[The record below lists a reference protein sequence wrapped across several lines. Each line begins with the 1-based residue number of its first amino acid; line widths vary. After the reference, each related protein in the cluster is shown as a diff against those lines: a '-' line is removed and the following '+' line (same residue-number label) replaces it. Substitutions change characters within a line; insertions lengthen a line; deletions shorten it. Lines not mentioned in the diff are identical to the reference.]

1 MGETERMDLLSL
13 HTPGE
18 PLLLPN
24 AWDAGSARLVESLGA
39 RALATTSSGFAA
51 TLGLPDGQVTRYDVL
66 THCAN
71 LVGAVGIPVS
81 ADLENG
87 YATSLEEVATTYRMA
102 ADAGL
107 AGASIED
114 WSGSAL
120 YPVAEAADRV
130 AAARSGAP
138 DLVLTGRAEGYLRG
152 EPDLGATIARLQAYA
167 EAGADV
173 LYAPG
178 MTDLSEIRTLVAEVP
193 RPVNVLLLGDLTI
206 PALADA
212 RVARISVGG
221 QLAWAAWHGAA
232 AAARDFLGGG
242 VQWRSAAAA
251 GRADATPVIG

>member
-1 MGETERMDLLSL
+1 VTFLSL
-13 HTPGE
+13 HTPGD

-24 AWDAGSARLVESLGA
+24 AWDAGSARLVASLGA

-51 TLGLPDGQVTRYDVL
+51 TLGLADGQVTRYDVL
-66 THCAN
+66 RHCAD
-71 LVGAVGIPVS
+71 LVGAVNIPVS

-87 YATSLEEVATTYRMA
+87 YAVSLDEVAATYRMA
-102 ADAGL
+102 AETGL

-120 YPVAEAADRV
+120 YPVAAAAERV

-138 DLVLTGRAEGYLRG
+138 DLVLTGRAEGYLHG
-152 EPDLGATIARLQAYA
+152 EADLSGVIARLQAYA

-178 MTDLSEIRTLVAEVP
+178 MTDLDQIHTLVAEVP
-193 RPVNVLLLGDLTI
+193 APVNVLVLGELTI
-206 PALADA
+206 PALADVG
-212 RVARISVGG
+212 VARISVGG

-232 AAARDFLGGG
+232 TAARDFLAGG
-242 VQWRSAAAA
+242 VGWRSAAAA
-251 GRADATPVIG
+251 GRADAAPVIG